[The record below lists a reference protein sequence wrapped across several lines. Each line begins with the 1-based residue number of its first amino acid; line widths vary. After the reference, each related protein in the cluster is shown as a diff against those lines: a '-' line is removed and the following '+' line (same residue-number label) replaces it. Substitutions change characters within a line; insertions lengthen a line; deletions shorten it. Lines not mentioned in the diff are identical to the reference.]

1 MVVGV
6 LRLSLLI
13 HSSFSLKEKRSVLR
27 QIKDRTSNKFN
38 VSIAEVDDLDLHNSA
53 VLGLAVVSNDRRHI
67 NSTLDNIQKFIEELY
82 VAEIVGSDMEILN
95 Y

>member
-6 LRLSLLI
+6 LRLSLII

-27 QIKDRTSNKFN
+27 QIKDRTANKFN

-67 NSTLDNIQKFIEELY
+67 NSILDNIQKFIEELY